1 VTQEQFYDI
10 ALFQLEEL
18 WSTYGN
24 NGALFEIWFDGG
36 LPSDSNFT
44 SRILALYNKYQPNAA
59 AFNGF
64 PQITSN
70 PVRWIGTES
79 GSAPDPNW
87 STGSCDQGDCTGNC
101 PPDGGDP
108 TSPQWCPAEI
118 DSTMQQNDQWF
129 FIPGYP
135 VHPLSDLV
143 ASYHASIGH
152 NGNWILDIAPPP
164 NSTVAPT
171 HMAQYSNLGSWIR
184 TCYGK
189 PLAAGSMAAGGT
201 VVTVTLP
208 TATMVNRVR
217 LQEDQSKGQLIRTYT
232 VEGQNG
238 AGGAWFPLSSGTA
251 VGATKIDV
259 FATVTLTAFRVT
271 TNTAPTG
278 LGVAAFACLDPT
290 N

>member
-1 VTQEQFYDI
+1 
-10 ALFQLEEL
+10 
-18 WSTYGN
+18 
-24 NGALFEIWFDGG
+24 
-36 LPSDSNFT
+36 
-44 SRILALYNKYQPNAA
+44 
-59 AFNGF
+59 
-64 PQITSN
+64 
-70 PVRWIGTES
+70 
-79 GSAPDPNW
+79 
-87 STGSCDQGDCTGNC
+87 
-101 PPDGGDP
+101 
-108 TSPQWCPAEI
+108 
-118 DSTMQQNDQWF
+118 
-129 FIPGYP
+129 
-135 VHPLSDLV
+135 
-143 ASYHASIGH
+143 
-152 NGNWILDIAPPP
+152 
-164 NSTVAPT
+164 
-171 HMAQYSNLGSWIR
+171 MAQYSNLGNWIR

-217 LQEDQSKGQLIRTYT
+217 LQVRAPPRSSPPPPSRPPHTCGARPRGLRARAQEDQSKGQLIRTYT